1 MIENTVTKTTQSATV
16 ALNNRPTINAYASI
30 ESDGSYNFNFN
41 VTDSAAYFGSEIEAA
56 KDITAFLTS
65 VRKAAKAQRAVWE
78 SSQPAEPDV
87 PDDEELE
94 LNPAAEEGE

>member
-16 ALNNRPTINAYASI
+16 ILNNRPAINAFASI
-30 ESDGSYNFNFN
+30 ESDGRYNFNFN
-41 VTDSAAYFGSEIEAA
+41 VTDSEAYFANEIEAA
-56 KDITAFLTS
+56 KDIVAFLTT

-78 SSQPAEPDV
+78 ASQPEEPDV
-87 PDDEELE
+87 PDDGELE

>member
-16 ALNNRPTINAYASI
+16 VLNNRPAINAFASI
-30 ESDGSYNFNFN
+30 ESDGRYNFNFN
-41 VTDSAAYFGSEIEAA
+41 VTDSEAYFANEIEGA
-56 KDITAFLTS
+56 KDITTFLTT

-78 SSQPAEPDV
+78 ASQPEERDV
-87 PDDEELE
+87 PDDGELE